1 MEIARK
7 FNVADAVLL
16 EFAGKEIEYLPADLD
31 NFTDFDPDL
40 NAEKQTQLK
49 NVYLDALTFGSDK
62 TEVSVV
68 SQLTENLS
76 AQLKNCTTIFKDVRY
91 FVRKKFANS
100 PAVQKELG
108 IHTYRKARTVQSQ
121 MVLFMYELAA
131 GVEKY
136 KTELTAAGLKESVIA
151 SIKPAAVALEKVNVT
166 QKTGKSGRS
175 VKAEDRVVLL
185 NNLYDILADFSE
197 AAKRV
202 FANDPV
208 KRERYILPHAKTISN
223 ETQDTN
229 NK

>member
-1 MEIARK
+1 MEAARK
-7 FNVADAVLL
+7 FNIADALLL
-16 EFAGKEIEYLPADLD
+16 EFAGKEIEYLPVDLAK
-31 NFTDFDPDL
+31 FTALDPDL

-76 AQLKNCTTIFKDVRY
+76 AQLKNCTSIFKEVRY
-91 FVRKKFANS
+91 FVRKKFGNS

-108 IHTYRKARTVQSQ
+108 IHSYRKARTIQSE

-136 KTELTAAGLKESVIA
+136 KTALTEAGLKESVIA

-166 QKTGKSGRS
+166 QKTGKGGRA
-175 VKAEDRVVLL
+175 VKTADRIILL
-185 NNLYDILADFSE
+185 NSLYDLLTDFSE
-197 AAKRV
+197 AAKII

-208 KRERYILPHAKTISN
+208 KRERYILPHAKTIDN
-223 ETQDTN
+223 DTKDTN

>member
-16 EFAGKEIEYLPADLD
+16 EFAGKEIEYLPADLAK
-31 NFTDFDPDL
+31 FTAYDPDL
-40 NAEKQTQLK
+40 NAEKQTHLK
-49 NVYLDALTFGSDK
+49 DVYLNALTFGTDK

-68 SQLTENLS
+68 SQLTENLA
-76 AQLKNCTTIFKDVRY
+76 AQIGNCISIFKDVRY
-91 FVRKKFANS
+91 FVRKKFSNS
-100 PAVQKELG
+100 PAIQKELG
-108 IHTYRKARTVQSQ
+108 INTYRKARTVQSK
-121 MVLFMYELAA
+121 MVLFMYELAT

-136 KTELTAAGLKESVIA
+136 KTELKEAGLKDSVIA
-151 SIKPAAVALEKVNVT
+151 SIKPAAAALEKVNVT

-208 KRERYILPHAKTISN
+208 KRERYILPHARTIDN
-223 ETQDTN
+223 DTQDTN
-229 NK
+229 KK